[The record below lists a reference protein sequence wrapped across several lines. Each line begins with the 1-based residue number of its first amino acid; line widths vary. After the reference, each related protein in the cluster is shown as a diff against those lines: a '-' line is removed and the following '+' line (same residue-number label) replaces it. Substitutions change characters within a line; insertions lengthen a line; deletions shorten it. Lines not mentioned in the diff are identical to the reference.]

1 MIASFLEVDDACCD
15 LCDHYNMRVQ
25 MKVPKLRLGHLDHS
39 VYEKGR
45 FRGLKLWVGHLDDYV

>member
-45 FRGLKLWVGHLDDYV
+45 FRGLKL

>member
-1 MIASFLEVDDACCD
+1 
-15 LCDHYNMRVQ
+15 

-45 FRGLKLWVGHLDDYV
+45 FRGGVMMKVPKL